1 MPSDRVDPLAE
12 YRAKRDPDKTPEPF
26 GGKAPSGALQ
36 FVIQKHAATRLHYD
50 LRLEHDGVLLSWA
63 VPQGISLD
71 PSVKRFA
78 AHTEDH
84 PIDYAEFEGV
94 IPDGEYGA
102 GPMIVWDRGALEI
115 IEDPKHGIEH
125 GKLLF
130 DLHGY
135 KINGRFTLVKTTKG
149 PKDWLL
155 IKKPDAWSRDGD
167 PDFDES
173 SVLSG
178 LTIDDLVQG
187 STKVDTLRDLLTTWN
202 VPLLKP
208 DSRPFTPMLAE
219 TADEPF
225 SRPGWLFEIKYDG
238 YRLIA
243 HKSDHL
249 VLLQYRS
256 GIDATQTF
264 PEIASAV
271 AALPAESLVLD
282 GEVVMLD
289 NDGKPSFGA
298 LQKRSKLTNHFDVR
312 SASVRSPA
320 TLFAFDLIGF
330 EGRDFTQLPLAT
342 RKEALGYLV
351 PSVGPLRFADHVPER
366 GIETFE
372 GAAAMGL
379 EGIMAKRSDSLYRSG
394 RSDDWLKMRVEHTD
408 TFAVVG
414 FTKPEGAR
422 THFGALHVAGIARG
436 ALAYAGRVG
445 TGFDTKQIG
454 DIHADLVAIS
464 DHLPSVTGL
473 PEDETSTWVAPELFI
488 DVRYKEI
495 TAGGAL
501 RQPVFVR
508 TRFDASLETVADLT
522 GSDERR
528 GEPPAPADASAV
540 RTSNLDKVFWPDDGY
555 TKGDLLAYYDAVAD
569 HLLPYL
575 ADRPLVTV
583 RYPDGIAGKSFYQKN
598 APGFVPPTI
607 RTEWIASSDDD
618 PSGSSGVGLRK
629 TSERGNNYFVC
640 EDADALRYIINLGA
654 IPLHIWASRV
664 TAIDTPDWCILDLDP
679 KTAPF
684 TAVVTVARAI
694 KRLCDDMDI
703 PCNVKTSGQSGL
715 HVMIPMGTGHDYM
728 RQKLLGELVARIVES
743 GIPDIATTVRSPA
756 ARGDRVYIDFVQN
769 GRGKLIAAPYA
780 VRPVPGATVSAPL
793 RWSEVTDKLDPAR
806 FTIKTMP
813 SRLSRMKNDPLLP
826 ILDGNP
832 NLAAGLSNLIERS

>member
-1 MPSDRVDPLAE
+1 MPPDPVDPLAE
-12 YRAKRDPDKTPEPF
+12 YRDKRDPDKTPEPF
-26 GGKAPSGALQ
+26 GGTPAIGARQ

-84 PIDYAEFEGV
+84 PLDYAEFEGV

-102 GPMIVWDRGALEI
+102 GPMIVWDRGSLEI
-115 IEDPKHGIEH
+115 IEDPKHGVEH

-149 PKDWLL
+149 LKDWLL
-155 IKKPDAWSRDGD
+155 IKKPDAWSRDGE

-178 LTIDDLVQG
+178 RTIDDLVQG
-187 STKVDTLRDLLTTWN
+187 STRVDTLRDLLTSWN

-225 SRPGWLFEIKYDG
+225 SRPDWLFEIKYDG

-243 HKSDHL
+243 RKSDHL
-249 VLLQYRS
+249 VLLHYRS
-256 GIDATQTF
+256 GVDATDIF

-271 AALPAESLVLD
+271 AALPAQSFVLD
-282 GEVVMLD
+282 GEVVVLD
-289 NDGKPSFGA
+289 SEGKPSFGA
-298 LQKRSKLTNHFDVR
+298 LQKRGKLTNHFDVR

-320 TLFAFDLIGF
+320 TLFVFDFIGF
-330 EGRDFTQLPLAT
+330 EGRDLTQLPLVR
-342 RKEALGYLV
+342 RKEALAYLV
-351 PSVGPLRFADHVPER
+351 PRVGPLRFADHVPER

-379 EGIMAKRSDSLYRSG
+379 EGIMAKRSNSPYRFG

-414 FTKPEGAR
+414 FTKPEGTRA
-422 THFGALHVAGIARG
+422 HFGALHVAGIAHG
-436 ALAYAGRVG
+436 ALVYAGRVG
-445 TGFDTKQIG
+445 TGFDTNQIR
-454 DIHADLVAIS
+454 DIHTDLIAIS
-464 DHLPSVTGL
+464 GQAAPVIDLPD
-473 PEDETSTWVAPELFI
+473 DETSTWVAPELFI
-488 DVRYKEI
+488 DVRYKEV
-495 TAGGAL
+495 TADGVL

-508 TRFDASLETVADLT
+508 TRLDASLDTVADLT
-522 GSDERR
+522 TAHEER
-528 GEPPAPADASAV
+528 GEPPALVDAPTF

-598 APGFVPPTI
+598 APDFVPPTI
-607 RTEWIASSDDD
+607 RTEWVTSSDDGI
-618 PSGSSGVGLRK
+618 PSDSSGVGLRP
-629 TSERGNNYFVC
+629 TPQHGNNYFVC
-640 EDADALRYIINLGA
+640 EDAEALRYIINLGA
-654 IPLHIWASRV
+654 IPLHIWASRIA
-664 TAIDTPDWCILDLDP
+664 TIETPDWCILDLDP

-694 KRLCDDMDI
+694 KRLCDDMDV
-703 PCNVKTSGQSGL
+703 PCHVKTSGQSGL
-715 HVMIPMGTGHDYM
+715 HVMVPMGTGHDYTQQ
-728 RQKLLGELVARIVES
+728 RLLGELMARIVES

-756 ARGDRVYIDFVQN
+756 ARGDRVYIDFIQN

-793 RWSEVTDKLDPAR
+793 RWSEVTQKLDPAR

-832 NLAAGLSNLIERS
+832 NLTAGLARLTER